1 MITLLILVIFYSH
14 NYIAGLDEMQENI
27 VSKGKEK
34 AGQVQDLHK
43 KVEDEVT
50 VEKLVENLVS
60 NARRALEKYSKYT
73 QEDVDRIVQSMVEA
87 IIANRLELAKMAV
100 EETGVGLVED
110 KMVKIQYAAE
120 YTLNKYRE
128 MKTCGVI
135 SRDEVNGIAYIAE
148 PVGVVAVITPV
159 TNPVSTVVHNILIAL
174 KARNTVIVSPHPR
187 AAKCTCYAAKIMYEA
202 ARKAGAPENII
213 QCIEKPSIEIAQK
226 LMKHEGVDLILATGG
241 KGVVKAAYS
250 SGNPAI
256 GVGPGNVPVY
266 VHEDADIRMAANYV
280 LMSKTFDWGILCC
293 SESTI
298 IAHKSI
304 ADKLEKEMK
313 KLGAYFLNEK
323 EAEALRKTLFPEP
336 GKPNVKLVGK
346 RAVEIAREAGIN
358 VPPSTRVL
366 VVKVRDVGRK
376 EVLTAEK
383 LFPVLAF
390 HVVSD
395 WKEGLEAA
403 KKVLEFEGI
412 GHTAI
417 VYAKDKKIHEAFA
430 AELKVSRFLVNTPGS
445 FGGVGDL
452 YNFKL
457 EPSLTLGCGTW
468 GKNITTDNITPKHL
482 INIKRVVERREN
494 MQWLK
499 VPPRIYYKYGSLEYA
514 FNDEVK
520 GKYKRALIITDPVLH
535 KLFSRRLIELL
546 TDMGLDVEVYYNI
559 KPEPSIMDVKEALKV
574 VNEFKPDLLIALGG
588 GSVIDAAK
596 GIWILYEQ
604 PEVDLHKAALRF
616 MDIRKRAYR
625 IKQLGNKAALIAIPT
640 TSGTGSEVT
649 PFLVLRDEEGR
660 KLTIAYY
667 EVLPNVAIVDPQFV
681 ENLPPKLVAV
691 SGFDALTHALEAYV
705 SVYATPFT
713 DPYALKAIQMI
724 FENLEKSYKEKTLEA
739 REAMHY
745 ASTLAGIAFANAFLG
760 LAHGIAHALGSFF
773 DIPHGIA
780 CALAITHVIRY
791 NAVEAPTRNTAFPQY
806 KYYDVIERYAE
817 IAKAIGLKFNTPKEG
832 VEKLV
837 EAIEELR
844 RKVGLPS
851 TLKELGV
858 KEEEFLE
865 KLDAMAEM
873 AFEEQCTSTN
883 PRHPLISE
891 VKEILKKIYYG

>member
-1 MITLLILVIFYSH
+1 MQGSIQGEVQVKVQEKSTAKGKAAEDIVEILV
-14 NYIAGLDEMQENI
+14 
-27 VSKGKEK
+27 SK
-34 AGQVQDLHK
+34 
-43 KVEDEVT
+43 
-50 VEKLVENLVS
+50 
-60 NARRALEKYSKYT
+60 ARKALEEYSRFT
-73 QEDVDRIVQSMVEA
+73 QEEVDRIVQAMAEA
-87 IIANRLELAKMAV
+87 IVANRLELAKMAV
-100 EETGVGLVED
+100 EETGIGLVED
-110 KMVKIQYAAE
+110 KMIKIQYAAE

-128 MKTCGVI
+128 MKTCGI
-135 SRDEVNGIAYIAE
+135 IERDEVNGIAYLAE
-148 PVGVVAVITPV
+148 PVGVIAVITPV

-174 KARNTVIVSPHPR
+174 KARNVVIISPHPR

-202 ARKAGAPENII
+202 ARKAGAPENVI
-213 QCIEKPSIEIAQK
+213 QCIEKPSIELAQK

-266 VHEDADIRMAANYV
+266 VHSDADIPMAANYI

-298 IAHKSI
+298 IVHKSV
-304 ADKLEKEMK
+304 ASKLRKEME
-313 KLGAYFLNEK
+313 KLGAYFLDEHG
-323 EAEALRKTLFPEP
+323 AEALRKTLFLEP
-336 GKPNVKLVGK
+336 GRPNVELIGRSAKEVAAK
-346 RAVEIAREAGIN
+346 AGIR
-358 VPPSTRVL
+358 VPEKTRVL
-366 VVKVRDVGRK
+366 VVEVKDVGRN
-376 EVLTAEK
+376 EILTAEK

-390 HVVSD
+390 HIVDD
-395 WKEGLEAA
+395 WKQGLEAA
-403 KKVLEFEGI
+403 KKVLDFEGT

-417 VYAKDKKIHEAFA
+417 VYAKDKLVLETFA
-430 AELKVSRFLVNTPGS
+430 EELKVSRFLVNTPGS

-499 VPPRIYYKYGSLEYA
+499 VPPRIYYKYGALEYA

-520 GKYKRALIITDPVLH
+520 GRYKKAMIITDPILY
-535 KLFSRRLIELL
+535 KLFSKKVIELL
-546 TDMGLDVEVYYNI
+546 EDMGLDVEVYYNI
-559 KPEPSIMDVKEALKV
+559 RAEPSITDVKEALKV
-574 VNEFKPDLLIALGG
+574 VNEFKPDLIIALGG

-604 PEVDLHKAALRF
+604 PEVDIYKAALRF
-616 MDIRKRAYR
+616 LDIRKRVYR
-625 IKQLGNKAALIAIPT
+625 IKPLGAKAALIAIPT

-649 PFLVLRDEEGR
+649 PFLILRDEQGR

-667 EVLPNVAIVDPQFV
+667 EALPSIAIVDPQFV
-681 ENLPPKLVAV
+681 ENLPPKLVAI

-745 ASTLAGIAFANAFLG
+745 AATLAGIAFANAFLG
-760 LAHGIAHALGSFF
+760 LAHGIAHALGSYL
-773 DIPHGIA
+773 DIPHGLA

-791 NAVEAPTRNTAFPQY
+791 NATEAPTRNTAFPQF
-806 KYYDVIERYAE
+806 KYYNVIERYAE
-817 IAKAIGLKFNTPKEG
+817 IARAIGLEFANPREG
-832 VEKLV
+832 VEKLI

-844 RKVGLPS
+844 RKVGLPA
-851 TLKELGV
+851 TLKELGI

-865 KLDAMAEM
+865 KLDDMAEM

-891 VKEILKKIYYG
+891 VKEILKKIYYGE

>member
-1 MITLLILVIFYSH
+1 MFLGVVV
-14 NYIAGLDEMQENI
+14 MQESVHGVVER
-27 VSKGKEK
+27 VSKGLGER
-34 AGQVQDLHK
+34 G
-43 KVEDEVT
+43 VT
-50 VEKLVENLVS
+50 GVSGGSLRDMIDVLVER
-60 NARRALEKYSKYT
+60 ARRALNEYSRFT
-73 QEDVDRIVQSMVEA
+73 QEEVDRILQAMAEAVVER
-87 IIANRLELAKMAV
+87 RLELAKIAV
-100 EETGVGLVED
+100 EETGIGLVED

-135 SRDEVNGIAYIAE
+135 GRDEVNGIAYIAE
-148 PVGVVAVITPV
+148 PVGVIAVITPV
-159 TNPVSTVVHNILIAL
+159 TNPVSTVVHNTLIAL
-174 KARNTVIVSPHPR
+174 KARNVVIISPHPK

-202 ARKAGAPENII
+202 ARRAGAPENVI
-213 QCIEKPSIEIAQK
+213 QCIENPSIELAQK

-241 KGVVKAAYS
+241 KGVVKAAHS

-266 VHEDADIRMAANYV
+266 VHSDADIAMAANYI

-298 IAHKSI
+298 IVHASI
-304 ADKLEKEMK
+304 ADKFKREME
-313 KLGAYFLNEK
+313 KLGAYFLNEE
-323 EAEALRKTLFPEP
+323 EAEALRKILFIK
-336 GKPNVKLVGK
+336 GSKPNPELVGK
-346 RAVEIAREAGIN
+346 SAKEIASRAGIR
-358 VPPSTRVL
+358 VPDNTRVL
-366 VVKVRDVGRK
+366 VVEVVDVGRR

-383 LFPVLAF
+383 LFPILAF
-390 HVVSD
+390 HIVNG
-395 WKEGLEAA
+395 WQQGLEAA
-403 KKVLEFEGI
+403 KKILEFDGT

-417 VYAKDKKIHEAFA
+417 IYAKDKDIIDIFA
-430 AELKVSRFLVNTPGS
+430 EELKVSRFLVNTPGS

-482 INIKRVVERREN
+482 INVKRVVERREN

-499 VPPRIYYKYGSLEYA
+499 VPPKIYYKYGALEYA

-520 GKYKRALIITDPVLH
+520 GRYKRAVIITDPVLY
-535 KLFSRRLIELL
+535 KLYAKKIIDLL
-546 TDMGLDVEVYYNI
+546 EDMGVDVEVYY
-559 KPEPSIMDVKEALKV
+559 KVMPEPSIANVEDALKL
-574 VNEFKPDLLIALGG
+574 VNEVKPDLIVALGG

-596 GIWILYEQ
+596 GVWILYEQ
-604 PEVDLHKAALRF
+604 PNVDLHKAALRF
-616 MDIRKRAYR
+616 MDIRKRVYR
-625 IKQLGNKAALIAIPT
+625 IEPLGKKASFIAIPT

-649 PFLVLRDEEGR
+649 PFLVLRDEKGR

-667 EVLPNVAIVDPQFV
+667 EVLPNIAIVDPQFV
-681 ENLPPKLVAV
+681 EKLPPKLVAV

-713 DPYALKAIQMI
+713 DPYALKATQMI
-724 FENLEKSYKEKTLEA
+724 FENLEESYKRGTLEA

-745 ASTLAGIAFANAFLG
+745 AATLAGIAFANAFLG
-760 LAHGIAHALGSFF
+760 LAHGIAHALGSYFE
-773 DIPHGIA
+773 IPHGTA

-791 NAVEAPTRNTAFPQY
+791 NAVEAPTRNTAFPQF
-806 KYYDVIERYAE
+806 KYYNVIERYAE
-817 IAKAIGLKFNTPKEG
+817 IARAIGLEFKNPKEG

-837 EAIEELR
+837 EAIEDLR
-844 RKVGLPS
+844 RRVGLPA
-851 TLKELGV
+851 TLKELGIR
-858 KEEEFLE
+858 EEEFSE

-883 PRHPLISE
+883 PRHPLINE
-891 VKEILKKIYYG
+891 IKEILKDIYYGNEK